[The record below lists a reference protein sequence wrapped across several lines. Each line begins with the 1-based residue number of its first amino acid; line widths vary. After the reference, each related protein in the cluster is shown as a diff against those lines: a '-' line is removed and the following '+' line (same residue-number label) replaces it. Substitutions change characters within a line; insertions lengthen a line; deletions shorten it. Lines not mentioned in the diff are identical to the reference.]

1 MSGRTPTTSS
11 ARLCYVVDD
20 EPAICRMISVA
31 LRAFGVETEY
41 FHDVPSMIA
50 GLERRDPDLM
60 LLDVSLGET
69 DAIDAIRSLSRA
81 RMTGTVYLM
90 SGRAAA
96 LLEDV
101 RLVGERHGLRMGRPL
116 AKPFRIDALKQIV
129 ESERLRVE
137 TPERPMA
144 TSEVA
149 ASPPSIDLGDALDR
163 DWVDLWYQP
172 KLDLHGRQLVGAEGL
187 ARVRHPEH
195 GVMVPGSF
203 IPDAAKEDLVKLAEY
218 ALRVAMRDSAEF
230 AIAGFNLRL
239 AVNVPVDAL
248 ITLPIASIV
257 RECRK
262 GEKSE
267 WRGIVLEVTED
278 QIIRDIPLA
287 HEIATQLR
295 IQGIDLA
302 IDDFGSGYSSIARLK
317 DLPFVE
323 LKLDRSFVNDC
334 ASDATKAELCK
345 LVVELAHRFSSL
357 AVAEGIETSSDLATI
372 QSIGCDLAQ
381 GYLFARPMPK
391 DVLLA
396 RLKAGGAADFDARIA
411 ANGAAR
417 SALA

>member
-1 MSGRTPTTSS
+1 
-11 ARLCYVVDD
+11 
-20 EPAICRMISVA
+20 
-31 LRAFGVETEY
+31 
-41 FHDVPSMIA
+41 
-50 GLERRDPDLM
+50 M
-60 LLDVSLGET
+60 L
-69 DAIDAIRSLSRA
+69 
-81 RMTGTVYLM
+81 
-90 SGRAAA
+90 
-96 LLEDV
+96 
-101 RLVGERHGLRMGRPL
+101 
-116 AKPFRIDALKQIV
+116 
-129 ESERLRVE
+129 
-137 TPERPMA
+137 
-144 TSEVA
+144 
-149 ASPPSIDLGDALDR
+149 
-163 DWVDLWYQP
+163 
-172 KLDLHGRQLVGAEGL
+172 
-187 ARVRHPEH
+187 
-195 GVMVPGSF
+195 PGSF
-203 IPDAAKEDLVKLAEY
+203 IPDAAKEDLVKLAEH

-239 AVNVPVDAL
+239 AVNVPVNAL
-248 ITLPIASIV
+248 ITLPIGSIV

-317 DLPFVE
+317 DLPFAE
-323 LKLDRSFVNDC
+323 LKLDRSFVDDC
-334 ASDATKAELCK
+334 ATDATKAELCK

-357 AVAEGIETSSDLATI
+357 AVAEGIETSADLATI

-396 RLKAGGAADFDARIA
+396 RLKAGGAADFDARTA
-411 ANGAAR
+411 ANSAAR